1 MFSISM
7 GQSERC
13 ALGRKKP
20 ADMSKAL
27 EGTFGEWL
35 TEKNPLDPV
44 GFLNCPNKRYRR
56 VIDAVGHLPAPS
68 GLHLWL
74 RVLLV
79 PYDWRVGIQSIY

>member
-1 MFSISM
+1 MFFISI
-7 GQSERC
+7 GWSERC
-13 ALGRKKP
+13 ALDRKKP

-27 EGTFGEWL
+27 EGTFREWL
-35 TEKNPLDPV
+35 MEKNPLDPL

-56 VIDAVGHLPAPS
+56 GVGAVGQLPAPR

-79 PYDWRVGIQSIY
+79 PFDGRAGIWSIY